1 MDTSANKNPKDSFGD
16 YFSKKFSKL
25 MNNEPTEQ
33 LKTFYRLEKRMPS
46 YSEMMEMFGF
56 KSKNAVYRLVQKML
70 DAGIV
75 AKDHIGRLLPTAL
88 FNDIPVGGLVKAGL
102 PSSVDA
108 QSESINLND
117 LLISKKNET
126 YILEVDGDSM
136 IEAHIEPGDMVIV
149 ERTNRANDG
158 DIVIAMVDGEH
169 TMKYLRKDGAKFYLQ
184 PANKKFKNI
193 YPTQSLEVTGVV
205 KGVVRKY

>member
-1 MDTSANKNPKDSFGD
+1 
-16 YFSKKFSKL
+16 
-25 MNNEPTEQ
+25 
-33 LKTFYRLEKRMPS
+33 
-46 YSEMMEMFGF
+46 MMALFGF

-70 DAGIV
+70 DAGVV
-75 AKDHIGRLLPTAL
+75 AQDHIGRLLPTTL
-88 FNDIPVGGLVKAGL
+88 FNDIPMGGLVKAGL

-117 LLISKKNET
+117 MLISKKNET
-126 YILEVDGDSM
+126 YILEVDGLSM

-149 ERTNRANDG
+149 EKTNNAREG

-169 TMKYLRKDGAKFYLQ
+169 TMKYFRKDKSGKIYLE
-184 PANKKFKNI
+184 PANKDFKNI

>member
-1 MDTSANKNPKDSFGD
+1 M
-16 YFSKKFSKL
+16 
-25 MNNEPTEQ
+25 NEPTEQ
-33 LKTFYRLEKRMPS
+33 LKNFFHREKRMPS
-46 YSEMMEMFGF
+46 YSEMMHLFGF

-70 DAGIV
+70 ASGIV
-75 AKDHIGRLLPTAL
+75 AQDQIGRLLPTSI
-88 FNDIPVGGLVKAGL
+88 FNDIPMGGLVKAGL

-117 LLISKKNET
+117 MLISKKNET
-126 YILEVDGDSM
+126 YMLEVEGYSM

-149 ERTNRANDG
+149 EKTNNANVG

-169 TMKYLRKDGAKFYLQ
+169 TMKYFKKDKTGKIYLE
-184 PANKKFKNI
+184 PANKDFKNI
-193 YPTQSLEVTGVV
+193 YPSQSLEITGIV

>member
-1 MDTSANKNPKDSFGD
+1 M
-16 YFSKKFSKL
+16 Y
-25 MNNEPTEQ
+25 NEPTQQ
-33 LKTFYRLEKRMPS
+33 LKSFYHREKRMPS
-46 YSEMMEMFGF
+46 YSEMMILFGF

-70 DAGIV
+70 DAGVV
-75 AKDHIGRLLPTAL
+75 AQDHIGRLLPTSL

-117 LLISKKNET
+117 LLINKKSET

-149 ERTNRANDG
+149 EKRNNAKDG
-158 DIVIAMVDGEH
+158 EIVIAMVDGEH
-169 TMKYLRKDGAKFYLQ
+169 TMKYLRKDKTGKTYLE
-184 PANKKFKNI
+184 PANSAYKNI
-193 YPTQSLEVTGVV
+193 YPTESLEITGVV

>member
-1 MDTSANKNPKDSFGD
+1 M
-16 YFSKKFSKL
+16 
-25 MNNEPTEQ
+25 NEPTEQ
-33 LKTFYRLEKRMPS
+33 LKSFYHREKRMPS
-46 YSEMMEMFGF
+46 YSEMMNMFGF

-70 DAGIV
+70 DAGVV

-102 PSSVDA
+102 PSSVDTL
-108 QSESINLND
+108 SESINLND

-126 YILEVDGDSM
+126 YILEVEGDSM
-136 IEAHIEPGDMVIV
+136 IEAHIEAGDMVIV
-149 ERTNRANDG
+149 EKTNRANDG

-169 TMKYLRKDGAKFYLQ
+169 TMKYLRKDSKGQMYLE
-184 PANKKFKNI
+184 PANKKYKNI
-193 YPTQSLEVTGVV
+193 YPTQSLEITGVV

>member
-1 MDTSANKNPKDSFGD
+1 
-16 YFSKKFSKL
+16 
-25 MNNEPTEQ
+25 
-33 LKTFYRLEKRMPS
+33 MPS

-88 FNDIPVGGLVKAGL
+88 FNDISVGGLVKAGL

-169 TMKYLRKDGAKFYLQ
+169 TMKYLRKDGTKFYLQ

-193 YPTQSLEVTGVV
+193 YPTQSLEITGVV

>member
-1 MDTSANKNPKDSFGD
+1 MH
-16 YFSKKFSKL
+16 
-25 MNNEPTEQ
+25 NEPTEQ
-33 LKTFYRLEKRMPS
+33 LKHFYHREKRMPS
-46 YSEMMEMFGF
+46 YSEMMALFGF

-70 DAGIV
+70 DAGVV

-88 FNDIPVGGLVKAGL
+88 FNDVPMGGLVKAGL

-108 QSESINLND
+108 QIESINLND
-117 LLISKKNET
+117 MLISKKNET
-126 YILEVDGDSM
+126 YILEVDGTSM

-149 ERTNRANDG
+149 EKTNNARVG

-169 TMKYLRKDGAKFYLQ
+169 TMKYLRKDTTGKTYLE
-184 PANKKFKNI
+184 PANKDYKNI
-193 YPTQSLEVTGVV
+193 YPTQSLEITGVV

>member
-1 MDTSANKNPKDSFGD
+1 MH
-16 YFSKKFSKL
+16 
-25 MNNEPTEQ
+25 NEPTEQ
-33 LKTFYRLEKRMPS
+33 LKSFYHREKRMPS
-46 YSEMMEMFGF
+46 YSEMMTLFGF

-70 DAGIV
+70 DAGVV
-75 AKDHIGRLLPTAL
+75 AQDHIGRLLPTSL

-117 LLISKKNET
+117 LLISKKSET

-149 ERTNRANDG
+149 EKRNNAKDG
-158 DIVIAMVDGEH
+158 EIVIAMVDGEH
-169 TMKYLRKDGAKFYLQ
+169 TMKYLRKDNAGKTYLE
-184 PANKKFKNI
+184 PANSAYKNI
-193 YPTQSLEVTGVV
+193 YPTQSLEITGVV

>member
-1 MDTSANKNPKDSFGD
+1 MT
-16 YFSKKFSKL
+16 
-25 MNNEPTEQ
+25 NEPTEQ
-33 LKTFYRLEKRMPS
+33 LKHFYHRKKRMPS
-46 YSEMMEMFGF
+46 YSEMMALFGF

-75 AKDHIGRLLPTAL
+75 AQDHIGRLLPTAL
-88 FNDIPVGGLVKAGL
+88 FNDIPMGGLVKAGL

-117 LLISKKNET
+117 MLISKKNET
-126 YILEVDGDSM
+126 YILEVDGESM

-149 ERTNRANDG
+149 EKTNTARVG

-169 TMKYLRKDGAKFYLQ
+169 TMKYFRKDAAGKIYLE
-184 PANKKFKNI
+184 PANKHFKNI
-193 YPTQSLEVTGVV
+193 YPTQSLEITGVV

>member
-1 MDTSANKNPKDSFGD
+1 MK
-16 YFSKKFSKL
+16 
-25 MNNEPTEQ
+25 EPTEE
-33 LKTFYRLEKRMPS
+33 LKNFYHREKRMPS
-46 YSEMMEMFGF
+46 YSEMMELFGF

-75 AKDHIGRLLPTAL
+75 AKDHIGRLLPTSL
-88 FNDIPVGGLVKAGL
+88 FNDVPVGGLVKAGL

-108 QSESINLND
+108 QSDSINLND

-149 ERTNRANDG
+149 EKRNNAKEG
-158 DIVIAMVDGEH
+158 EIVIAMVDGEH
-169 TMKYLRKDGAKFYLQ
+169 TMKYLRKDPKGQTYLE
-184 PANKKFKNI
+184 PANKNYRNI
-193 YPTQSLEVTGVV
+193 YPTQSLEITGVV
-205 KGVVRKY
+205 KAVIRKY

>member
-1 MDTSANKNPKDSFGD
+1 MT
-16 YFSKKFSKL
+16 
-25 MNNEPTEQ
+25 EPTEQ
-33 LKTFYRLEKRMPS
+33 LKNFYHREKRMPS

-70 DAGIV
+70 DAGVV

-102 PSSVDA
+102 PSTVDA

-126 YILEVDGDSM
+126 YILEVEGDSM
-136 IEAHIEPGDMVIV
+136 IEAHIEAGDMVIV
-149 ERTNRANDG
+149 EKTNRANDG

-184 PANKKFKNI
+184 PANKKYKNI
-193 YPTQSLEVTGVV
+193 YPEQSLEITGVV